1 MNPRTKHTHLAGP
14 TGQLHIQI
22 DEADSHVPLKGTAIV
37 AHPHPLQGGT
47 MDNKVVQTLAKA
59 FVAAGWR
66 AIRFNFR
73 GVGTS
78 EGVYDEG
85 IGETDDLL
93 AVIAAYAPTGHF
105 CLGGFSFGTF
115 TVTHALQRLAAA
127 GRSVHEDVQRIAL
140 IGSAAGKFALAPI
153 SPELHIKTLV
163 LHAEHDDTVPLSAV
177 MDWAR
182 PQSLPVTVIPA
193 GSHFF
198 HGQLP
203 LLKNLVL
210 RHLAS

>member
-1 MNPRTKHTHLAGP
+1 
-14 TGQLHIQI
+14 
-22 DEADSHVPLKGTAIV
+22 
-37 AHPHPLQGGT
+37 

-59 FVAAGWR
+59 FVAMGWR
-66 AIRFNFR
+66 SIRFNYR

-78 EGVYDEG
+78 AGEFANG

-93 AVIAAYAPTGHF
+93 AVIKEYASAGS
-105 CLGGFSFGTF
+105 LSLAGFSFGTF
-115 TVTHALQRLAAA
+115 CVSHALQQMASQ
-127 GRSVHEDVQRIAL
+127 GRNLDADIGRIAL

-153 SPELHIKTLV
+153 ATELHNRTFV
-163 LHAEHDDTVPLSAV
+163 LHAEADDVVMLSAV

-182 PQSLPVTVIPA
+182 PQSLPVTVVPA

-210 RHLAS
+210 RHLA

>member
-1 MNPRTKHTHLAGP
+1 MNPRTQHTHIAGP
-14 TGQLHIQI
+14 VGQLQIQI
-22 DEADSHVPLKGTAIV
+22 DEADAGIPFKGTAVI
-37 AHPHPLQGGT
+37 AHPNPVQGGT

-59 FVAAGWR
+59 FVAMGWR
-66 AIRFNFR
+66 SIRFNYR

-78 EGVYDEG
+78 AGEFANG

-93 AVIAAYAPTGHF
+93 AVIKEYASASS
-105 CLGGFSFGTF
+105 LSLAGFSFGTF
-115 TVTHALQRLAAA
+115 CVSHALQQMASQ
-127 GRSVHEDVQRIAL
+127 GRNLDADIGRIAL

-153 SPELHIKTLV
+153 ATELHNRTFV
-163 LHAEHDDTVPLSAV
+163 LHAEADDVVMLSAV

-182 PQSLPVTVIPA
+182 PQSLPVTVVPA

-210 RHLAS
+210 RHLA

>member
-1 MNPRTKHTHLAGP
+1 MNPRTQHTHIAGP
-14 TGQLHIQI
+14 VGQLQIQI
-22 DEADSHVPLKGTAIV
+22 DEADAGVPFKGTAIT
-37 AHPHPLQGGT
+37 AHPNPVQGGT

-59 FVAAGWR
+59 FVAMGWR
-66 AIRFNFR
+66 SIRFNYR

-78 EGVYDEG
+78 AGEFANG

-93 AVIAAYAPTGHF
+93 AVIAEYAPTGNI
-105 CLGGFSFGTF
+105 CLAGFSFGTF
-115 TVTHALQRLAAA
+115 TVTHALQALAAD
-127 GRSVHEDVQRIAL
+127 GRNLDADVQRIAL
-140 IGSAAGKFALAPI
+140 IGSAAGKFELAPI
-153 SPELHIKTLV
+153 APELQSKTFV
-163 LHAEHDDTVPLSAV
+163 LHAEADEVVTLSAV

-182 PQSLPVTVIPA
+182 PQSLPVTVVPA

-210 RHLAS
+210 RHLA

>member
-1 MNPRTKHTHLAGP
+1 MNPRTQHTHIAGP
-14 TGQLHIQI
+14 VGQLQIQI
-22 DEADSHVPLKGTAIV
+22 DEADAGVPVQGTAII
-37 AHPHPLQGGT
+37 AHPNPVQGGT

-59 FVAAGWR
+59 FVAMGWR
-66 AIRFNFR
+66 SVRFNYR

-78 EGVYDEG
+78 AGEFANG

-93 AVIAAYAPTGHF
+93 AVIGQYAPTGRI
-105 CLGGFSFGTF
+105 CLAGFSFGTF
-115 TVTHALQRLAAA
+115 CVTHALQALATS
-127 GRSVHEDVQRIAL
+127 GRNVEADVQRIAL
-140 IGSAAGKFALAPI
+140 IGSAAGKFELAPI
-153 SPELHIKTLV
+153 APELHNRTLT
-163 LHAEHDDTVPLSAV
+163 LHAEADDVVTLSAV

-182 PQSLPVTVIPA
+182 PQSLPVTVVPA

-210 RHLAS
+210 RHLA

>member
-1 MNPRTKHTHLAGP
+1 MNPRTQHTHIAGP
-14 TGQLHIQI
+14 AGQLQIQI
-22 DEADSHVPLKGTAIV
+22 DEADAGVPFKGTAIT
-37 AHPHPLQGGT
+37 AHPNPVQGGT

-59 FVAAGWR
+59 FVAMGWR
-66 AIRFNFR
+66 SIRFNYR

-78 EGVYDEG
+78 AGEFANG

-93 AVIAAYAPTGHF
+93 AVISEYATTGS
-105 CLGGFSFGTF
+105 LSLAGFSFGTF
-115 TVTHALQRLAAA
+115 CVTHALEQMAAS
-127 GRSVHEDVQRIAL
+127 GRNLDADAQRIAL

-153 SPELHIKTLV
+153 AQELHNRTFV
-163 LHAEHDDTVPLSAV
+163 LHAEADDVVELSAV

-182 PQSLPVTVIPA
+182 PQSLPVTVVPA

-210 RHLAS
+210 RHLA

>member
-1 MNPRTKHTHLAGP
+1 MNSKTQSAIIDGP
-14 TGQLHIQI
+14 VGQLQIQI
-22 DEADSHVPLKGTAIV
+22 DEADASVPFKGIAIT
-37 AHPHPLQGGT
+37 AHPNPVQGGT
-47 MDNKVVQTLAKA
+47 MDNKVVQTVAKA
-59 FVAAGWR
+59 FVAKGWR
-66 AIRFNFR
+66 SVRFNYR

-78 EGVYDEG
+78 AGEFANG

-93 AVIAAYAPTGHF
+93 AVIKAYAPSGNI
-105 CLGGFSFGTF
+105 CLAGFSFGTF
-115 TVTHALQRLAAA
+115 CVTHALQALAAN
-127 GRSVHEDVQRIAL
+127 GRDLDADVQRIAL
-140 IGSAAGKFALAPI
+140 IGSAAGKFELAPI
-153 SPELHIKTLV
+153 APGLHNRTFV
-163 LHAEHDDTVPLSAV
+163 LHAEADEVVTLSAV

-210 RHLAS
+210 RHLA

>member
-1 MNPRTKHTHLAGP
+1 MNPRTQHTHIAGP
-14 TGQLHIQI
+14 VGQLQIQI
-22 DEADSHVPLKGTAIV
+22 DEADASVPFKGVAIT
-37 AHPHPLQGGT
+37 AHPNPVQGGT

-59 FVAAGWR
+59 FLAMGWR
-66 AIRFNFR
+66 SIRFNYR

-78 EGVYDEG
+78 AGEFANG

-93 AVIAAYAPTGHF
+93 AVIAEYAPSGSI
-105 CLGGFSFGTF
+105 CLAGFSFGTF
-115 TVTHALQRLAAA
+115 TVTHALQALAAG
-127 GRSVHEDVQRIAL
+127 GRDLDADVQRIAL

-153 SPELHIKTLV
+153 APELQNKTLV
-163 LHAEHDDTVPLSAV
+163 LHAEADEVVTLSAV

-182 PQSLPVTVIPA
+182 PQSLPVMVVPA

-203 LLKNLVL
+203 LLKNVVL
-210 RHLAS
+210 RHLA

>member
-1 MNPRTKHTHLAGP
+1 MNPRTQHTHIAGP
-14 TGQLHIQI
+14 VGQLQIQI
-22 DEADSHVPLKGTAIV
+22 DEADAGVAFKGTAII
-37 AHPHPLQGGT
+37 AHPNPVQGGT
-47 MDNKVVQTLAKA
+47 MDNKVVQTIAKA
-59 FVAAGWR
+59 FVAMGWR
-66 AIRFNFR
+66 SIRFNYR

-78 EGVYDEG
+78 SGEFAQG

-93 AVIAAYAPTGHF
+93 AVIEEYAPAGSIS
-105 CLGGFSFGTF
+105 LAGFSFGTF
-115 TVTHALQRLAAA
+115 CVTHALEQMASK
-127 GRSVHEDVQRIAL
+127 GRDLDADVGRIAL

-153 SPELHIKTLV
+153 APVLHNRTFV
-163 LHAEHDDTVPLSAV
+163 LHAEADDVVTLAAV

-182 PQSLPVTVIPA
+182 PQSLPVTVVPN

-210 RHLAS
+210 RHLA